1 MAKWTELIYNLP
13 YWFILLPSW
22 GTHVGLFVC
31 HVKSAS
37 ALSTFISEAND
48 NRQRPDSTD
57 HLDRTEYLPLLQRS
71 LKFGL
76 KTGLLSFCTFI
87 FEVLMYIRVA
97 RGTLP
102 LAVAFIPLWLL
113 VGGGILD
120 GIICKSQHFLRV
132 LCWVLLFTSM
142 VLAVMRSDYG
152 MEEIRWRYVVSP
164 IVAVLC
170 ISSATLIYIVYGH
183 QVGYYR
189 LTESQLTAGIL
200 YSMAA
205 LICVILVILIGELM
219 PLSRPV
225 EIETRFFIVVMAPLV
240 VCLVGMGAWA
250 VSRDE
255 FGRLLLY
262 GGQTA
267 VHPMKLRWEP
277 QGWNSV
283 QGKGVSIIPMFG
295 EVRCVFK
302 CSCCFIMWCVVPVL
316 TILTTFCRV

>member
-1 MAKWTELIYNLP
+1 MAKWTELIHDLP

-22 GTHVGLFVC
+22 GTHVGLLFC
-31 HVKSAS
+31 HMKSAS

-102 LAVAFIPLWLL
+102 LAVAFIPLWVL

-132 LCWVLLFTSM
+132 LCWVLIFTSM
-142 VLAVMRSDYG
+142 ILAVLRQDYG

-164 IVAVLC
+164 IVAVLS
-170 ISSATLIYIVYGH
+170 ISSGTLIYIVYGH

-205 LICVILVILIGELM
+205 LICIILVILIGELM

-283 QGKGVSIIPMFG
+283 QSRGVSVIPMFG
-295 EVRCVFK
+295 EVRYVFDELQ
-302 CSCCFIMWCVVPVL
+302 SAMSFRNMHHN
-316 TILTTFCRV
+316 

>member
-1 MAKWTELIYNLP
+1 MYVRIARGNLP
-13 YWFILLPSW
+13 
-22 GTHVGLFVC
+22 
-31 HVKSAS
+31 
-37 ALSTFISEAND
+37 LS
-48 NRQRPDSTD
+48 
-57 HLDRTEYLPLLQRS
+57 
-71 LKFGL
+71 
-76 KTGLLSFCTFI
+76 
-87 FEVLMYIRVA
+87 
-97 RGTLP
+97 
-102 LAVAFIPLWLL
+102 VAFIPLWLL

-132 LCWVLLFTSM
+132 LCWVLIFSSM
-142 VLAVMRSDYG
+142 ILAVLRQDYG

-164 IVAVLC
+164 IVAVLS
-170 ISSATLIYIVYGH
+170 IASGTLIYIVYGH

-205 LICVILVILIGELM
+205 LICIILVILIGELM

-225 EIETRFFIVVMAPLV
+225 EIETRFFIVLMAPLV

-277 QGWNSV
+277 QGWTSV
-283 QGKGVSIIPMFG
+283 QGKGVSVIPMFG
-295 EVRCVFK
+295 EVRYVFDLMPYH
-302 CSCCFIMWCVVPVL
+302 CIVCTVPTLLSFVSFVQLHASRKIRTGWNRTLCLLYVL
-316 TILTTFCRV
+316 PVRGRGN